1 MNPAKRPQPE
11 QNNSKLYET
20 LSMINLIVE
29 NQGVFT
35 DAEFRL
41 ATIIVKSGGHREG
54 VVVSDRTWKSWTR
67 RSGRC
72 LEIALRGLKEK
83 GISVEGKGDRARFR
97 FNPVAFET
105 FIRKTQPEKP
115 RVQQKR
121 KPILAKPGMEIHPDC
136 QTGCQRLCDQS
147 KKCTVVAIDS
157 APKVSGTVP
166 EPEQLGS
173 QRNENSA
180 PRHPGADLRTDPLP
194 SRNSQPSER
203 AGSRS
208 AQQPNWPLTL
218 ATMRSHFLTAGESFL
233 TDLLK
238 KLPADVSDAE
248 LAQVLKIT
256 RKPHQKSE
264 MLWLKTVP
272 DALKNLRIELARSRQ
287 EPEPSY
293 VSKLTFEQLISER
306 DQETHRDLKAILDAE
321 IARRRSVAPA
331 PAKK

>member
-54 VVVSDRTWKSWTR
+54 VIVSDRTWKSWTR

-97 FNPVAFET
+97 FNPAAFET

-136 QTGCQRLCDQS
+136 QSGCQRLCDQD
-147 KKCTVVAIDS
+147 KKCAVVAIDS
-157 APKVSGTVP
+157 ASKVSGTVS
-166 EPEQLGS
+166 EPEQVGS
-173 QRNENSA
+173 QLRQGET
-180 PRHPGADLRTDPLP
+180 GADPRTDPLP
-194 SRNSQPSER
+194 SRKAQPSGR

-208 AQQPNWPLTL
+208 AQEPNWRLTL
-218 ATMRSHFLTAGESFL
+218 ETMRSHFLTAGESFL
-233 TDLLK
+233 DDLLK
-238 KLPADVSDAE
+238 KLPADVSDSE
-248 LAQVLKIT
+248 LAQVLRIT
-256 RKPHQKSE
+256 LKPHQKSE
-264 MLWLKTVP
+264 MLWMKTVP
-272 DALKNLRIELARSRQ
+272 DALKNIRIELARSQ
-287 EPEPSY
+287 YQPEPSY
-293 VSKLTFEQLISER
+293 LSTLTLEELITER
-306 DQETHRDLKAILDAE
+306 DHETRRDLKAILDAE
-321 IARRRSVAPA
+321 IIRRSVASLPT
-331 PAKK
+331 KK